1 MRMKEAHGSEDKS
14 QCLMNSC
21 CSRYYSAIFE
31 ASSDRDSRSS
41 NTLSELPCL
50 SQTLLQLFLF
60 RLTVQPCQVPGRRQ
74 VLSCL
79 RLLQR
84 TCEQVLFLRSC
95 NCCHFLKAKRLL
107 YCPQRRQAAL
117 LQSWQWA
124 LMLPRLEKT

>member
-1 MRMKEAHGSEDKS
+1 MRMKAAHGSEDKS

-21 CSRYYSAIFE
+21 CSRYSSANFE

-41 NTLSELPCL
+41 NTLSEPPCL

-60 RLTVQPCQVPGRRQ
+60 LLPVRPCQVPGRRQ

-84 TCEQVLFLRSC
+84 TYEQDLFLRSC
-95 NCCHFLKAKRLL
+95 SCCHFLKAKRLL
-107 YCPQRRQAAL
+107 YCPQHRPSAL
-117 LQSWQWA
+117 LQSLQQA
-124 LMLPRLEKT
+124 LMLPR

>member
-21 CSRYYSAIFE
+21 CSRYYSASFE
-31 ASSDRDSRSS
+31 ASSVLDSRSS

-50 SQTLLQLFLF
+50 SQTSLQLFLF
-60 RLTVQPCQVPGRRQ
+60 RLPVQPCQVPGRRQ
-74 VLSCL
+74 VCSCH

-84 TCEQVLFLRSC
+84 TCEQALFLRSC
-95 NCCHFLKAKRLL
+95 SCCHFLKVKRLL
-107 YCPQRRQAAL
+107 YCPLRKQAAL

-124 LMLPRLEKT
+124 LMLSR